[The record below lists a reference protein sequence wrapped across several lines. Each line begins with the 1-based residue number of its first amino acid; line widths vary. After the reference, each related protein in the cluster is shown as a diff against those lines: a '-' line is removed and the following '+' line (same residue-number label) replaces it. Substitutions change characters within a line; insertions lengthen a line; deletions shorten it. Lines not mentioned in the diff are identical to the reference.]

1 VTVGFFS
8 PLPPARSGV
17 ADYSAEL
24 LRALEGDP
32 EVPVGAVKV
41 NARDADIPLYHL
53 GNNHLHREIYAD
65 AISKPGVA
73 VLHDAVLHHFF
84 LGGENEREYVSE
96 FVYNYGHWSE
106 DLARELWRR
115 RSRSAADPEY
125 FRYPMI
131 KRVVERSQAVIVHN
145 PRAAALVHEHVRGTT
160 VHEIPHLFALPQ
172 GLPSPSEVIRW
183 RARLGVAPHVF
194 LVGVFGHLRES
205 KRLLALLR
213 AFRRARRSAEIVLLV
228 AGDFVSS
235 DLARSAQ
242 PLLLDDPA
250 ILRLGYLDEDEFW
263 LCASAVDA
271 CINLRYPM
279 AGETSGIA
287 IRLMGLGKPVLVS
300 SGEET
305 SRFPEAACV
314 RIDPGQAEEEMLAE
328 YLVWL
333 ARCPGDAR
341 AIGQRA
347 REHIRDQHA
356 PGRVAQLY
364 WQALQG
370 CYHKAKSTVMAT
382 EPRP

>member
-1 VTVGFFS
+1 LTVGFFS

-24 LRALEGDP
+24 LRALEPLGS
-32 EVPVGAVKV
+32 VQV
-41 NARDADIPLYHL
+41 NAHGSDVPLYHL
-53 GNNHLHREIYAD
+53 GNNPLHGEIYRH
-65 AISKPGVA
+65 AIESPGVA

-84 LGGENEREYVSE
+84 LGGENEREYIAE

-131 KRVVERSQAVIVHN
+131 KRVVERSRAVIVHN
-145 PRAAALVHEHVRGTT
+145 PRAAALVHEHVKGTT
-160 VHEIPHLFALPQ
+160 VHEIPHLFALPPD
-172 GLPSPSEVIRW
+172 LPPESEVIRW
-183 RARLGVAPHVF
+183 RASLGVPAHTF

-213 AFRRARRSAEIVLLV
+213 AFQRARRAADMRLLV

-235 DLARSAQ
+235 DLARSVE
-242 PLLLDDPA
+242 PMLRNDEG
-250 ILRLGYLDEDEFW
+250 ILRIGYLDDREFW

-287 IRLMGLGKPVLVS
+287 IRLMGLGKTVLVS
-300 SGEET
+300 AGDET

-314 RIDPGQAEEEMLAE
+314 RIDPGQAEEQMLAE

-333 ARCPGDAR
+333 ARSPADVR

-347 REHIRDQHA
+347 RDYIREHHA
-356 PGRVAQLY
+356 PARVAGLY
-364 WQALQG
+364 WRALAD
-370 CYHKAKSTVMAT
+370 CYHKGKSAVKAV
-382 EPRP
+382 

>member
-1 VTVGFFS
+1 M
-8 PLPPARSGV
+8 

-24 LRALEGDP
+24 LRALAPLGS
-32 EVPVGAVKV
+32 VTV
-41 NARDADIPLYHL
+41 NARNADVPLYHL
-53 GNNHLHREIYAD
+53 GNNPLHGEIYGQAL
-65 AISKPGVA
+65 KTPGVA

-84 LGGENEREYVSE
+84 LGRENEQQYVAE

-131 KRVVERSQAVIVHN
+131 KRVVERSRAVIVHN
-145 PRAAALVHEHVRGTT
+145 PRAAALVHEHVRGTA
-160 VHEIPHLFALPQ
+160 VHEIPLLFE
-172 GLPSPSEVIRW
+172 LPSDLPPSSEVIRW
-183 RARLGVAPHVF
+183 RAQLGVPASTF
-194 LVGVFGHLRES
+194 LVGVFGYLRES

-213 AFRRARRSAEIVLLV
+213 AFQRARCSADMVLLI

-235 DLARSAQ
+235 DLARSVE
-242 PLLLDDPA
+242 PMLRGDSG
-250 ILRLGYLDEDEFW
+250 ILRIGYLDDREFW

-279 AGETSGIA
+279 AGETSAIA
-287 IRLMGLGKPVLVS
+287 IRLMGLGKTVLVS
-300 SGEET
+300 AGEET

-314 RIDPGQAEEEMLAE
+314 RIDPGQAEEEMLCE

-347 REHIRDQHA
+347 KEYIREHHA
-356 PGRVAQLY
+356 PAHVAGLY
-364 WQALQG
+364 WRALTD
-370 CYHKAKSTVMAT
+370 CYDKSKSDVKAV
-382 EPRP
+382 

>member
-1 VTVGFFS
+1 LTVGFFS
-8 PLPPARSGV
+8 PLPPARSGI

-24 LRALEGDP
+24 LRALEPLG
-32 EVPVGAVKV
+32 PVKL
-41 NARDADIPLYHL
+41 NARDADVPLYHL
-53 GNNHLHREIYAD
+53 GNNGLHREIYEHAV
-65 AISKPGVA
+65 SKPGVA

-84 LGGENEREYVSE
+84 LGGENEHEYVAE

-131 KRVVERSQAVIVHN
+131 KRVVERSKAVIVHN
-145 PRAAALVHEHVRGTT
+145 PRAAALVQEHARGTT
-160 VHEIPHLFALPQ
+160 VHEIPHLFAQPD
-172 GLPSPSEVIRW
+172 LPSASEVIRW

-213 AFRRARRSAEIVLLV
+213 AFRRARASADIVLLV
-228 AGDFVSS
+228 AGEFVSS
-235 DLARSAQ
+235 DLARAAE
-242 PLLLDDPA
+242 PLLRDDPG
-250 ILRLGYLDEDEFW
+250 ILRLGHLDDHEFW

-287 IRLMGLGKPVLVS
+287 IRLMGLGKPVLLS

-305 SRFPEAACV
+305 SRFPETACI
-314 RIDPGQAEEEMLAE
+314 RIDPGHAEEEMLLQ

-333 ARCPGDAR
+333 ARHPADAR

-347 REHIRDQHA
+347 SIHIREHHSPHRA
-356 PGRVAQLY
+356 AKLY
-364 WQALQG
+364 WQALEA
-370 CYHKAKSTVMAT
+370 CYHKTKSTVTAG
-382 EPRP
+382 

>member
-1 VTVGFFS
+1 LTVGYFS

-24 LRALEGDP
+24 LRSLSPLGE
-32 EVPVGAVKV
+32 VKV
-41 NARDADIPLYHL
+41 NARAAAGIDVPLYHL
-53 GNNHLHREIYAD
+53 GNNPLHGEIYEHAL
-65 AISKPGVA
+65 KTPGVA

-84 LGGENEREYVSE
+84 LGARDERQYIAE

-131 KRVVERSQAVIVHN
+131 KRVAERSRAVIVHN
-145 PRAAALVHEHVRGTT
+145 PHAAALVLEHVRGTT
-160 VHEIPHLFALPQ
+160 VHEIPHLFALPDE
-172 GLPSPSEVIRW
+172 LPAQSEVIRW
-183 RARLGVAPHVF
+183 RAGLGIGPRTF
-194 LVGVFGHLRES
+194 LAGVFGHLRET

-213 AFRRARRSAEIVLLV
+213 AFHRARRAADIMLLV

-235 DLARSAQ
+235 DLARAAE
-242 PLLLDDPA
+242 PLMRNDA
-250 ILRLGYLDEDEFW
+250 GIVRIGYLDQRDFW
-263 LCASAVDA
+263 LCGSAVDA

-287 IRLMGLGKPVLVS
+287 IRLMGLGKTVLVS
-300 SGEET
+300 AGEET

-333 ARCPGDAR
+333 ARCPDDCR

-347 REHIRDQHA
+347 AEHIREHHA
-356 PGRVAQLY
+356 PARVAKLY
-364 WQALQG
+364 WGALTD
-370 CYHKAKSTVMAT
+370 CYHNGKSA
-382 EPRP
+382 

>member
-17 ADYSAEL
+17 ADHSAEL
-24 LRALEGDP
+24 LRALEDFP
-32 EVPVGAVKV
+32 DEPLGAVEV
-41 NARDADIPLYHL
+41 NGRDADVSLYHL
-53 GNNHLHREIYAD
+53 GNNPLHGEIYQRALT
-65 AISKPGVA
+65 SPGLA

-84 LGGENEREYVSE
+84 LGSENEQEYVAE
-96 FVYNYGHWSE
+96 FVYNYGHWSQ

-115 RSRSAADPEY
+115 RARSAADPEY

-131 KRVVERSQAVIVHN
+131 KRVVQRSHAVIVHN
-145 PRAAALVHEHVRGTT
+145 PRAAALVHEHVRGAT
-160 VHEIPHLFALPQ
+160 VHEIPLLFELPPD
-172 GLPSPSEVIRW
+172 LPARPEVIRW
-183 RARLGVAPHVF
+183 RAQLGVPASTF
-194 LVGVFGHLRES
+194 LVGVFGYLRES

-213 AFRRARRSAEIVLLV
+213 AFQRARRSADIVLLV

-235 DLARSAQ
+235 DLERSVE
-242 PLLLDDPA
+242 PMLRDDA
-250 ILRLGYLDEDEFW
+250 GILRIGYLDDRDFW
-263 LCASAVDA
+263 LYASAVDA

-279 AGETSGIA
+279 AGETSAIA
-287 IRLMGLGKPVLVS
+287 IRLMGLGKTVLVS
-300 SGEET
+300 AGEET

-314 RIDPGQAEEEMLAE
+314 RVDPGQAEEEMLTE

-347 REHIRDQHA
+347 AEHIRDHHSA
-356 PGRVAQLY
+356 AHVAGLY
-364 WQALQG
+364 WRALAD
-370 CYHKAKSTVMAT
+370 CYHKGKSSVMVP

>member
-1 VTVGFFS
+1 MTVGFFS

-17 ADYSAEL
+17 ADYSALL
-24 LRALEGDP
+24 LRALEP
-32 EVPVGAVKV
+32 LGAVKV
-41 NARDADIPLYHL
+41 NACDADVPLYHL
-53 GNNHLHREIYAD
+53 GNNRLHGEIYGQALE
-65 AISKPGVA
+65 KPGVA

-84 LGGENEREYVSE
+84 LGGENEREYIAE

-131 KRVVERSQAVIVHN
+131 KRVVERSRAVIVHN
-145 PRAAALVHEHVRGTT
+145 PRAAALVQEHVRGTT
-160 VHEIPHLFALPQ
+160 VHEIPHLFELPAD
-172 GLPSPSEVIRW
+172 LPSPSEVIRW
-183 RARLGVAPHVF
+183 RAALGVKSHTF

-213 AFRRARRSAEIVLLV
+213 AFHRARRAADIMLLV

-235 DLARSAQ
+235 DLSRSVE
-242 PLLLDDPA
+242 PMLRDDA
-250 ILRLGYLDEDEFW
+250 GILRIGYLDDREFW

-287 IRLMGLGKPVLVS
+287 IRLMGLGKTVLVS
-300 SGEET
+300 AGEET

-314 RIDPGQAEEEMLAE
+314 RIDPGQAEEDMLAE

-333 ARCPGDAR
+333 ARCPDDAR

-347 REHIRDQHA
+347 AAHIREHHA
-356 PGRVAQLY
+356 PARVAGLY
-364 WQALQG
+364 WRALTD
-370 CYHKAKSTVMAT
+370 CYHKGKSAAKAV
-382 EPRP
+382 

>member
-1 VTVGFFS
+1 LTVGFFS

-24 LRALEGDP
+24 LRALTPLGS
-32 EVPVGAVKV
+32 VKV
-41 NARDADIPLYHL
+41 NAKHADAGIDVPLYHL
-53 GNNHLHREIYAD
+53 GNNPLHGEIYGQAL
-65 AISKPGVA
+65 KTPGVA

-84 LGGENEREYVSE
+84 LGGNEREYIAE

-131 KRVVERSQAVIVHN
+131 KRVAERSRAVIVHN
-145 PRAAALVHEHVRGTT
+145 PRAAALVHEHVRGVK
-160 VHEIPHLFALPQ
+160 VHEIPHLFALPAN
-172 GLPSPSEVIRW
+172 LPPQSEVIRW
-183 RARLGVAPHVF
+183 RAGMGVASHTF

-213 AFRRARRSAEIVLLV
+213 AFRRARRAADIVLLV
-228 AGDFVSS
+228 AGDFVSA
-235 DLARSAQ
+235 DLARAAE
-242 PLLLDDPA
+242 PLLRNETG
-250 ILRLGYLDEDEFW
+250 ILRIGYLDEREFW

-271 CINLRYPM
+271 CLNLRYPM

-287 IRLMGLGKPVLVS
+287 IRLMGLGKTVLVS
-300 SGEET
+300 AGEET

-314 RIDPGQAEEEMLAE
+314 RVDPGQAEEDMLAE

-333 ARCPGDAR
+333 ARCPGDSR

-347 REHIRDQHA
+347 AEYIREHHA
-356 PGRVAQLY
+356 PARVAGLY
-364 WQALQG
+364 WRALTD
-370 CYHKAKSTVMAT
+370 CYHKGKPAVA

>member
-1 VTVGFFS
+1 MTIGYFS
-8 PLPPARSGV
+8 PLPPARTGV

-24 LRALEGDP
+24 LRALEP
-32 EVPVGAVKV
+32 IGAVKV
-41 NARDADIPLYHL
+41 NAHDADVPLYHL
-53 GNNHLHREIYAD
+53 GNNPLHREIYGHAL
-65 AISKPGVA
+65 AKPGVA

-84 LGGENEREYVSE
+84 LGGGPGGGSEREYVAE

-125 FRYPMI
+125 FRYPML
-131 KRVVERSQAVIVHN
+131 KRVTERSRAVIVHN
-145 PRAAALVHEHVRGTT
+145 PRAAELVVEHVRGTT
-160 VHEIPHLFALPQ
+160 VHEIPMLFTLPAD
-172 GLPSPSEVIRW
+172 LPHPSEVIRW
-183 RARLGVAPHVF
+183 RAGLGIAAHTF

-213 AFRRARRSAEIVLLV
+213 AFQRARRSADIVLLV

-235 DLARSAQ
+235 DLARSAE
-242 PLLLDDPA
+242 PLLRNDA
-250 ILRLGYLDEDEFW
+250 GILRIGYLDERDFW

-279 AGETSGIA
+279 AGETSMIA
-287 IRLMGLGKPVLVS
+287 IRLMGLGKTVLVS
-300 SGEET
+300 AGQET

-314 RIDPGQAEEEMLAE
+314 RVDPGHAEEEMLVE

-333 ARCPGDAR
+333 ARHREDSR

-347 REHIRDQHA
+347 AAYIRKHHA
-356 PGRVAQLY
+356 PARVAQLY
-364 WQALQG
+364 WQALQD
-370 CYHKAKSTVMAT
+370 CYHKGKSAAKAV
-382 EPRP
+382 